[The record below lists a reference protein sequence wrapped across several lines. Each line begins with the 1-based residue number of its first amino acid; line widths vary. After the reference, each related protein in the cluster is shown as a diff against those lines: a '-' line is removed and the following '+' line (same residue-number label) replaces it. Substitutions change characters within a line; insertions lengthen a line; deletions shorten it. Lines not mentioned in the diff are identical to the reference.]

1 MLMISLT
8 RLNGSFSAKIAANRI
23 GGFLRLYANHPSQIT
38 VDGKSYKT
46 DEWTNVPNLILALTD
61 RQLHQNPN
69 HPIGI
74 LNELIQ
80 SNFKGLG
87 YTFYND
93 FRPTVTTYQN
103 FDVLGFPLDHPGRS
117 KLDTYYINK
126 EHLLRTHTSAHEH
139 ECFQTC
145 ETPGYF
151 ITADVYRRDEI
162 DRTHYPAFHQ
172 MEGARLWSKGPGL
185 LEQLQKDIDSIP
197 KTNIVV
203 EDPFR
208 ETPFNTEN
216 PKQEYMSDAEVKLVA
231 THLKK
236 TVEYMVNLV
245 FEKARESAV
254 KSGSKEEYLNEQLKI
269 RWVEAYF
276 PWTSPSWEIEVWW
289 KGEWLECCGCG
300 VVQQQILLN
309 SGLNE
314 DKLGWAFGIGLD
326 RIAMLLFG
334 IPDIRLFW
342 SLDERFARQF
352 SQGKISTFQPYS
364 KYPGVKRDVSY
375 WLASESPL
383 HTNDVMEI
391 VRLHGGD
398 LVENVVLKDEFVHP
412 KTGRK
417 SQCFGIH
424 FQSMDRNLTNDEV
437 NGIHKLVEQDLV
449 ETYGVEIR

>member
-1 MLMISLT
+1 MLSLV
-8 RLNGSFSAKIAANRI
+8 RSRVASRAFPFVR
-23 GGFLRLYANHPSQIT
+23 YASKFPPEII

-46 DEWTNVPNLILALTD
+46 DEWTNVPSQILALTD

-74 LNELIQ
+74 LRDLIET
-80 SNFKGLG
+80 NFQGLG
-87 YTFYND
+87 YTFYNN
-93 FRPTVTTYQN
+93 FRPIVTSYQN
-103 FDVLGFPLDHPGRS
+103 FDVLGFPSDHPGRS
-117 KLDTYYINK
+117 KLDTYYLNK
-126 EHLLRTHTSAHEH
+126 ETLLRTHTSAHEH

-172 MEGARLWSKGPGL
+172 MEGARLWSKNDANL
-185 LEQLQKDIDSIP
+185 VQQLKDDIDSIP
-197 KTNIVV
+197 ATNIIV
-203 EDPFR
+203 EDPHR
-208 ETPFNTEN
+208 DVPFNAEN
-216 PKQEYMSDAEVKLVA
+216 PKQEYMTDQEVQLVA

-236 TVEYMVNLV
+236 TVEFLVNMV
-245 FEKARESAV
+245 FEKAKESAIRA
-254 KSGSKEEYLNEQLKI
+254 GSTEEYLNEPLTV

-300 VVQQQILLN
+300 VVQQKVLVN
-309 SGLNE
+309 SGLGE

-342 SLDERFARQF
+342 SLDERFCQQF
-352 SQGKISTFQPYS
+352 QKGTISTFQEFS
-364 KYPGVKRDVSY
+364 KFPGVKRDVSY
-375 WLASESPL
+375 WLPSGSPL

-391 VRLHGGD
+391 VRHHGGD
-398 LVENVVLKDEFVHP
+398 LVESVTLIDEFVHP
-412 KTGRK
+412 KTGK
-417 SQCFGIH
+417 TSQCYRVH
-424 FQSMDRNLTNDEV
+424 YQSMERNLTNEEV
-437 NGIHKLVEQDLV
+437 NSIQKLVEGDMV
-449 ETYGVEIR
+449 RDFGVEIR